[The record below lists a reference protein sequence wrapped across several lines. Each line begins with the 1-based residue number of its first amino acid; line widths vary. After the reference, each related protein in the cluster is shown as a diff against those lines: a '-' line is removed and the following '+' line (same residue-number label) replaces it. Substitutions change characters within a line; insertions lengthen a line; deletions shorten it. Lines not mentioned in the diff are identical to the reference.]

1 MPLADANLARPPEQA
16 RALAAVPPQPLA
28 GGLVAPFQG
37 PLSQTPRQRPNAARE
52 FRFAVNGLPGHAELP
67 GLSPSE
73 RDALKALLTH
83 SPGAT
88 ELAQARIDQNEAL
101 ERNAA
106 FMAAAL
112 QHDHVFLR
120 CEFHKL
126 AADYDF
132 YHSWHYH
139 SLAANGNPILF
150 VYAEAGNFIA
160 IPLLE
165 RAIPDTIYY
174 DLHCVYGYTGPISN
188 LKFADLDDG
197 LMDNFLNAFF
207 LFLDKGNYIS
217 VFSKLH
223 PFFSQNEL
231 LQRTEGLFENGKT
244 IAINLQQNIEEQRK
258 QYRQTTRDSIKK
270 CRKFGYVAVESK
282 LQPDIAAF
290 AKLYQSNMTRISA
303 ADFYLFDEAYFT
315 NLIHSTEFDCK
326 LILIYANQDI
336 VCGSIIMCTNGI
348 IQGHLIATNAIY
360 LKNSPAKFLVDEV
373 SELGRKWNMKYY

>member
-1 MPLADANLARPPEQA
+1 MQIEN
-16 RALAAVPPQPLA
+16 
-28 GGLVAPFQG
+28 
-37 PLSQTPRQRPNAARE
+37 NAT
-52 FRFAVNGLPGHAELP
+52 G
-67 GLSPSE
+67 
-73 RDALKALLTH
+73 T
-83 SPGAT
+83 
-88 ELAQARIDQNEAL
+88 
-101 ERNAA
+101 
-106 FMAAAL
+106 AL
-112 QHDHVFLR
+112 QFTLKQKDDWIKYV
-120 CEFHKL
+120 KL

-160 IPLLE
+160 LPLLE

-197 LMDNFLNAFF
+197 LMDNFLKAFF

-373 SELGRKWNMKYY
+373 SELGRKWNMKYYHLGGGLAFKEDSLFEWKLGFSNMVLDYYSWRYVANKTVYNQLVENSGNHLQSNADFFPLYRMIPH